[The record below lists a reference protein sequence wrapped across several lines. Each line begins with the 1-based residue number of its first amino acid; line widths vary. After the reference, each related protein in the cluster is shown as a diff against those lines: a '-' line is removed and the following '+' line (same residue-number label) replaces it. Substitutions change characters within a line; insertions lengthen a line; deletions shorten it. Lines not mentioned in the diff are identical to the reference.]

1 MSSIN
6 PESQSAHD
14 HKMNGHGSNKL
25 EKYVGVT
32 EVVLRFILF
41 LTTLAPV
48 LLLATSKQTVFFR
61 LPFPP
66 YGLSASA
73 KFTSLPALVYE
84 ISALSVACL
93 YSIITGLLS
102 IFAYMK
108 GANRSS
114 KLMFNIFVMDLL
126 LVGIVAAAAGAGGE
140 AAYIG
145 LRGNKAAKWPKIC
158 TVYDTFCLHVGFS
171 CLTSAFAAGT
181 LISLIILYV
190 FTLSP

>member
-73 KFTSLPALVYE
+73 KFTSLPALV
-84 ISALSVACL
+84 
-93 YSIITGLLS
+93 
-102 IFAYMK
+102 
-108 GANRSS
+108 
-114 KLMFNIFVMDLL
+114 
-126 LVGIVAAAAGAGGE
+126 
-140 AAYIG
+140 
-145 LRGNKAAKWPKIC
+145 
-158 TVYDTFCLHVGFS
+158 
-171 CLTSAFAAGT
+171 
-181 LISLIILYV
+181 
-190 FTLSP
+190 